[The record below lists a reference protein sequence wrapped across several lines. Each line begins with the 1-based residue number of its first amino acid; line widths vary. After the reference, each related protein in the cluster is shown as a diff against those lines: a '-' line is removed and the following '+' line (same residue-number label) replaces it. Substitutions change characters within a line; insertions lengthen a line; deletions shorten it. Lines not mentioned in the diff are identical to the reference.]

1 MSRSMILLK
10 LNFGSGKINY
20 VFLQLK
26 RLVLEVFQK
35 RILERTKINN
45 TFINI

>member
-1 MSRSMILLK
+1 MSRSMILLI

>member
-1 MSRSMILLK
+1 MSRSMILLI

-26 RLVLEVFQK
+26 RL
-35 RILERTKINN
+35 ILEIFRKRLLQRTKINN